1 MENNQTG
8 LQKLIKPIGFND
20 STGMQVYQSYIAKS
34 GFNYMVGV
42 REIQDIL
49 IVEQIAEG
57 TACTLLCGVLIYH
70 KESKQLLKEIEV
82 KRDVHYT
89 RAKVVEMVRD
99 ALVNILTESCF
110 KNLIE
115 IDIDSA
121 TNFINEALDKCYFE
135 SSRKSVLAWAKSVGI
150 LKN

>member
-1 MENNQTG
+1 MENNQIG
-8 LQKLIKPIGFND
+8 LHKLSSPIGFND
-20 STGMQVYQSYIAKS
+20 STGLQLYQSFAAKS

-70 KESKQLLKEIEV
+70 KESKQLLNEIEV
-82 KRDVHYT
+82 DRNVHYT
-89 RAKVVEMVRD
+89 RAKVVEMVRE
-99 ALVNILTESCF
+99 ALINILTESCF

-115 IDIDSA
+115 IDIESA
-121 TNFINEALDKCYFE
+121 THFINDALDKCYFE
-135 SSRKSVLAWAKSVGI
+135 SSRKSILVWARSVGI